1 MDYVKLKQLLLAAFD
16 HFLSCHDAHE
26 LEQMMQGLE
35 AGKKLV
41 IQFPEAINREDYDD
55 VLAREEQIKDDV
67 LACEERIKDDVIALE
82 TPKPRRVT
90 SRIKRKKT
98 NSSQKTIKE
107 LLCEVPIYMELSSL
121 SKKQQDEVKNL
132 IQKNP
137 TVTIQQPMIVGNKV
151 LAMAA
156 FQLEKKAIIRIEK
169 PQAAGQ
175 RIEAAESSEYRDALI
190 KQIKDLMVKQR
201 KQGKPP

>member
-1 MDYVKLKQLLLAAFD
+1 MDYLKLKQTLLAAFD

-55 VLAREEQIKDDV
+55 VLAREERINDDV
-67 LACEERIKDDVIALE
+67 LAREERINDDVAFE

-151 LAMAA
+151 LAMAV
-156 FQLEKKAIIRIEK
+156 FHLEKKAIIRIEK
-169 PQAAGQ
+169 PQVAGK

>member
-1 MDYVKLKQLLLAAFD
+1 MDYLKLKQILLAAFD
-16 HFLSCHDAHE
+16 HFLSCHDMHE

-55 VLAREEQIKDDV
+55 VLAREE
-67 LACEERIKDDVIALE
+67 RIKDDVIALE
-82 TPKPRRVT
+82 MLEPKRVT

-98 NSSQKTIKE
+98 IASQKTIKVP
-107 LLCEVPIYMELSSL
+107 LCEVPIYMELSSL